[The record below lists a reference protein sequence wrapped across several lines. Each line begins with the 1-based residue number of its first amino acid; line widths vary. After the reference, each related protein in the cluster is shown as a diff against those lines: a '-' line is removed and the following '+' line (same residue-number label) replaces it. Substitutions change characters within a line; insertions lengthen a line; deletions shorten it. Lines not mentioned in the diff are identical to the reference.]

1 MSRRMLLIVAGV
13 VVFVTVVAAVAAVLL
28 RPAPAPEEPA
38 AEAPTPTASLAPA
51 GGLPQVNAN
60 VPTAS
65 APAAPAETFT
75 RASDQEI
82 LEQRLVSSAG
92 QFAERFGTY
101 SNQAD
106 FQNLVDLYPL
116 MTASMREATERTI
129 AQARSAGGGGDGYVG
144 VTTRAVSTTLASL
157 DATGGRATVTVAAQR
172 STQSGDDQPTVDY
185 RTLTLA
191 FRRSGDLWLVDSA
204 TWSAQ

>member
-1 MSRRMLLIVAGV
+1 MSRRTLLIVAGAV
-13 VVFVTVVAAVAAVLL
+13 VLVTVVAAVAAVVL
-28 RPAPAPEEPA
+28 RPTPPEEPA
-38 AEAPTPTASLAPA
+38 AVNAAPTAPLAPA
-51 GGLPQVNAN
+51 GGLPQAGAD
-60 VPTAS
+60 VPTAP
-65 APAAPAETFT
+65 APAAPVETFT
-75 RASDQEI
+75 RASEQEI

-106 FQNLVDLYPL
+106 FQNLIDLYPL
-116 MTASMREATERTI
+116 MTASMRAATERTI
-129 AQARSAGGGGDGYVG
+129 AQARAAGSGAEGYVG

-172 STQSGDDQPTVDY
+172 STQSGDDQPTIDY
-185 RTLTLA
+185 RILTLA